1 MPAHLTPILVLAACI
16 AGAGLVLWLHH
27 RLDNAYRKSNPKEEK
42 QPDGTETAAEVP
54 SESEAKENKPGD
66 GEGSGNGEGECC
78 GMHIVCERD
87 SLSTAVQD
95 AEDYYDDEELDAYAG
110 RAADAYEPEETEAF
124 RDVLLTLKPEEI
136 APWARAIQR
145 RGITLP
151 SDVREELL
159 MIVAEARQNRKPS

>member
-1 MPAHLTPILVLAACI
+1 MPAHLTPIIVLAACI

-27 RLDNAYRKSNPKEEK
+27 RLSDAYRNSRPEDEK
-42 QPDGTETAAEVP
+42 QPDPSGTGAGTPAEGET
-54 SESEAKENKPGD
+54 SGESAGD
-66 GEGSGNGEGECC
+66 GEGECC

-110 RAADAYEPEETEAF
+110 RAADAYEPDETEAF
-124 RDVLLTLKPEEI
+124 RDVLMTLKPEEI

-151 SDVREELL
+151 SDIREELL